1 MNHKFQGFSS
11 ANSSSVNIKLSKT
24 QLPKMVLLGGCIPL
38 LPFISPKDLILKSM
52 GEPSVKV
59 LVNKGLFHPKKIFY
73 KYFLNAGLN
82 TVRQEIMSS
91 RITLTNNEAKDI
103 IKIITFLENRGI
115 LWKGTTGKIISQE
128 EESVYH

>member
-59 LVNKGLFHPKKIFY
+59 LVNKGLFILR
-73 KYFLNAGLN
+73 KYFIN
-82 TVRQEIMSS
+82 TFWMQDLILS
-91 RITLTNNEAKDI
+91 AKR
-103 IKIITFLENRGI
+103 L
-115 LWKGTTGKIISQE
+115 
-128 EESVYH
+128 